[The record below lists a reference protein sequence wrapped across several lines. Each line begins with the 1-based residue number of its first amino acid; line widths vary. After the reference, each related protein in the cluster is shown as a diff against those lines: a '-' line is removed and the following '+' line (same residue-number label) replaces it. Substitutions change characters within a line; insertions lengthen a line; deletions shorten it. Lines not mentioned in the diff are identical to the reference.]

1 MQRVTRWVL
10 RRFCSKYPYE
20 ETPNEDLFK
29 RCNVDSEEFFKRFK
43 GNVDFKNKTVL
54 DIGCGIGNTSLYMSL
69 NGAKKVVGIDINQK
83 ALDFAKQQ
91 AKQHPQLSGIL
102 DFKTPEEMK
111 KEKFDIV
118 FSKDSFE
125 HYAQPEKFIK
135 IMKQYM
141 KPSGQLVIGFSP
153 LWKSPYGAHIT
164 DFTRLPWL
172 HLLFPESILMCE
184 LRNFLNDKTIDSFDQ
199 IAGGLNKMTLKRY
212 KKIIEKEA
220 LIVHYFQTNIS
231 SNPKEKLILKLFNAA
246 ASIPFLKEYFTVNL
260 YSIFTLKS

>member
-1 MQRVTRWVL
+1 MQRVTRWLL
-10 RRFCSKYPYE
+10 RRFCSKRPFE
-20 ETPNEDLFK
+20 ETSNKDLFK

-69 NGAKKVVGIDINQK
+69 KGAKKVVGIDINQK
-83 ALDFAKQQ
+83 GLDFAKKQ
-91 AKQHPQLSGIL
+91 AKQYPQLSGIL
-102 DFKTPEEMK
+102 EYKTPEEMK
-111 KEKFDIV
+111 NEKFDIV

-125 HYAQPEKFIK
+125 HYSQPEKFIK
-135 IMKQYM
+135 IMKQYT

-164 DFTRLPWL
+164 DFTRLPWV
-172 HLLFPESILMCE
+172 HLLFPEHILICE
-184 LRNFLNDKTIDSFDQ
+184 LSRFLNDKTVDSFDQ

-220 LIVHYFQTNIS
+220 LVVHYFQTNIS
-231 SNPKEKLILKLFNAA
+231 SNPKEQCILKLFSAI

-260 YSIFTLKS
+260 YSILTLKS